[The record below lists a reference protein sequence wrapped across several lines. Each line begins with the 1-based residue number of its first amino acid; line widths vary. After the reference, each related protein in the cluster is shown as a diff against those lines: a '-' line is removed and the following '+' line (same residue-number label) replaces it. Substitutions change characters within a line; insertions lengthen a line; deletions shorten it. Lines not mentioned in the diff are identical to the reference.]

1 MSGDVINPIR
11 KYFSFFRIRFSAGL
25 QYRAAA
31 LAGVVTQFIWGTM
44 EILLYEAFWRTDPT
58 SFPMERGSLYT
69 YIWLQQA
76 LLAMYM
82 PWIFDN
88 SIFDQITNGGVAL
101 ELCRPADIYMMWY
114 VKNCSMRLSQ
124 VLLRC
129 IPIFVITAFLPAPF
143 GFRLPNDPIRLLLS
157 LVSLIVGFLL
167 MISISMLIYISA
179 FYTLDSRG
187 VRMAAAT
194 IAEFCAGAV
203 IPLPFLPDG
212 IRRVVD
218 LLPFAS
224 TQSTPFLI
232 FSGALTGPDA
242 LWAMLLQLF
251 WCAAL
256 IAVVKLWMRS
266 ALKKVVLQ
274 GG

>member
-1 MSGDVINPIR
+1 MSGAVISPLR
-11 KYFSFFRIRFSAGL
+11 KYLSFFRIRFSAGL

-31 LAGVVTQFIWGTM
+31 IAGIVTQFIWGTM
-44 EILLYEAFWRTDPT
+44 EILLYEAFWRTDP
-58 SFPMERGSLYT
+58 SAFPMARGELYT
-69 YIWLQQA
+69 YIWIQQA

-101 ELCRPADIYMMWY
+101 ELCRPADIYTMWY
-114 VKNCSMRLSQ
+114 LKNCSMRLSR

-129 IPIFVITAFLPAPF
+129 IPIFVITAFLPEPF
-143 GFRLPNDPIRLLLS
+143 GFRPPSDPIRLILS
-157 LVSLIVGFLL
+157 LFSLIIGFL
-167 MISISMLIYISA
+167 IVIAISMLIYISA

-187 VRMAAAT
+187 VRMVAAT

-212 IRRVVD
+212 VRRVMD

-224 TQSTPFLI
+224 SQSTPFLI
-232 FSGALTGPDA
+232 FSGSLTGTDA
-242 LWAMLLQLF
+242 FWAMGLQLF
-251 WCAAL
+251 WCVAL
-256 IAVVKLWMRS
+256 IAVGKLWMRS
-266 ALKKVVLQ
+266 ALKNVVLQ